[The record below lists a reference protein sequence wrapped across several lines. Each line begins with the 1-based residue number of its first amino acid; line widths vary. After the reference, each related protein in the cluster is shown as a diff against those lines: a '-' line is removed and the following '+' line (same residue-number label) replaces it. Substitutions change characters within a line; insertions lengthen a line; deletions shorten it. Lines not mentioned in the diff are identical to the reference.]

1 MCRCKVI
8 CNVSIQHEGLSLLA
22 VIGANLDHSFTNALE
37 YLFARLANVLCNIEH
52 KVMMQL
58 TNDVRAGSDNRKHR
72 HTFGK
77 SVMGLQDST
86 KLFRRSADPATSPIF
101 KRSFDIVL
109 STAQAFERISLRDC
123 TS

>member
-8 CNVSIQHEGLSLLA
+8 CNVSIQHGGLSLLA

-37 YLFARLANVLCNIEH
+37 HLFARLANVLCNIEH

-58 TNDVRAGSDNRKHR
+58 TNIVRVRAGSDNRQHR
-72 HTFGK
+72 PTFGK
-77 SVMGLQDST
+77 SVTGLQDSK
-86 KLFRRSADPATSPIF
+86 KLFHRSADPATSPIF

-109 STAQAFERISLRDC
+109 STAQAF
-123 TS
+123 